1 MFIISILFLKI
12 DPPLDS
18 SIQQEG
24 MPDGSG
30 DPFDIISSKE
40 LYAKFMDLVN
50 SKQITFNTHGTK
62 GN

>member
-1 MFIISILFLKI
+1 
-12 DPPLDS
+12 
-18 SIQQEG
+18 